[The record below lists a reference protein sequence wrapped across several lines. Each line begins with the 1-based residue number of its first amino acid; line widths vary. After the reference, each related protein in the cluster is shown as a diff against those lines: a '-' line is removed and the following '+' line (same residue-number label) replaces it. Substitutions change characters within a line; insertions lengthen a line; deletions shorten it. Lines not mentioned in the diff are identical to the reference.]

1 MSLETRRKAIAL
13 VALAGLFVSLYLFLY
28 ALGFYGSLACGAG
41 GGCDVVQTSSWAR
54 FLGFPVAGWGL
65 AWYAAVFAV
74 GLLGVQPRFADV
86 AWPGRTLFLLAAG
99 GLAFTIYLT
108 ALEIFVIHAICRWC
122 VGSAVL
128 TAIIFGLS
136 IPELR
141 TGSRVATA
149 R

>member
-13 VALAGLFVSLYLFLY
+13 VALAGLFVSLYLLLY

-41 GGCDVVQTSSWAR
+41 GGCDVVQSSSWAR

-74 GLLGVQPRFADV
+74 ALMGVQPRLAAA
-86 AWPGRTLFLLAAG
+86 AWPGRTLLILAAG

-108 ALEIFVIHAICRWC
+108 GLEIFVIRAICRWC

-128 TAIIFGLS
+128 TVIIFGLA

-141 TGSRVATA
+141 TGPRAEA
-149 R
+149 AA

>member
-13 VALAGLFVSLYLFLY
+13 TALAGLFISLYLFLY
-28 ALGFYGSLACGAG
+28 AVGFYGSLACGAG
-41 GGCDVVQTSSWAR
+41 GGCDVVQLSSWAR

-65 AWYAAVFAV
+65 AWYAAVFVV
-74 GLLGVQPRFADV
+74 GLLGVQPRFADA
-86 AWPGRTLFLLAAG
+86 AWTRRALLLLAAG

-128 TAIIFGLS
+128 TVIIFALA

-141 TGSRVATA
+141 AGSRAEA
-149 R
+149 PA